1 MELVKK
7 VGENTP
13 DNLVAGICEKIV
25 ESAKLEKQGVLK
37 RGTLIGKTTENKL
50 YVLGSNSATIPFG
63 VLCDDIDT
71 NENVNANLYY
81 TGIFNKNKIIL
92 DAGSNLEDYE
102 FEFRKLGIFFTS
114 LG

>member
-7 VGENTP
+7 VGENIP
-13 DNLVAGICEKIV
+13 DNLVAGIFEKIV

-37 RGTLIGKTTENKL
+37 RGTLIGKTAENKL

-63 VLCDDIDT
+63 VLADDIDT
-71 NENVNANLYY
+71 NEDVNANLYY
-81 TGIFNKNKIIL
+81 TGIFNRKKVIL
-92 DAGSNLEDYE
+92 DESAELEDYE